1 MGQKTDINLQPIM
14 QDERID
20 SYLRGQMSKE
30 EEIRFENDLRT
41 DAELRS
47 RARFIA
53 KTIKALQ
60 RTENKEEGMMSLPKS
75 EGSRMVAQKP
85 NAKGKNKK

>member
-1 MGQKTDINLQPIM
+1 M

-20 SYLRGQMSKE
+20 SYLRGQMNKE
-30 EEIRFENDLRT
+30 EEILFENDLRT

-53 KTIKALQ
+53 KTVKAMI
-60 RTENKEEGMMSLPKS
+60 RADNKGDMMPLPQS
-75 EGSRMVAQKP
+75 ESFRMVAQNPTSKR
-85 NAKGKNKK
+85 KK

>member
-1 MGQKTDINLQPIM
+1 MITMGQIIDMNLQSAK

-20 SYLRGQMSKE
+20 SYLRGQMSQE
-30 EEIRFENDLRT
+30 EERLFENDLRT

-53 KTIKALQ
+53 KTIKA
-60 RTENKEEGMMSLPKS
+60 
-75 EGSRMVAQKP
+75 
-85 NAKGKNKK
+85 

>member
-1 MGQKTDINLQPIM
+1 MGQIIDMNLQLG

-30 EEIRFENDLRT
+30 EEILFENDLRV
-41 DAELRS
+41 DAVLRR

-53 KTIKALQ
+53 KAIKTMKK
-60 RTENKEEGMMSLPKS
+60 TETKEEGLMSLPQTV
-75 EGSRMVAQKP
+75 GFRMVARKP
-85 NAKGKNKK
+85 NTKGKNKK

>member
-1 MGQKTDINLQPIM
+1 MGQIIDMNLQTR
-14 QDERID
+14 QDQRID

-30 EEIRFENDLRT
+30 EVILFENDLRE
-41 DAELRS
+41 DAVLRN

-53 KTIKALQ
+53 KTIKAMK
-60 RTENKEEGMMSLPKS
+60 EAEEEGWMSLPQTDGFRK
-75 EGSRMVAQKP
+75 VARNP

>member
-1 MGQKTDINLQPIM
+1 MGQIIDMNLQLE

-30 EEIRFENDLRT
+30 EEILFENDLRG
-41 DAELRS
+41 DAVLRR

-53 KTIKALQ
+53 KAIKTMKKAE
-60 RTENKEEGMMSLPKS
+60 TKEEGLMSLPQTV
-75 EGSRMVAQKP
+75 GFRMVARKP
-85 NAKGKNKK
+85 NTKGKNKK